1 MPEISEKE
9 LNKLNAK
16 VYEAEMAF
24 FNAEAKQ
31 KGLEMDVDEA
41 NRLKKTYLI
50 GFLVCIALVLIGV
63 IFGFKN
69 LFSDH
74 DTDIGSNEIVVNKS
88 TFKRYKDSVVLL
100 KRYISEEDSINPL
113 HLNEFYAVQLGA
125 FKKVNT
131 PLSSDKYSVV
141 RNAKYNDFNLY
152 TLGVFET
159 EEEAEELLKVVNEIE
174 FKDAFVGKYVNGQRV
189 KIQNSK

>member
-74 DTDIGSNEIVVNKS
+74 ETDIGSNEIVVNKS

-131 PLSSDKYSVV
+131 QLSSDKYSVV

>member
-131 PLSSDKYSVV
+131 QLSSDKYSVV

>member
-74 DTDIGSNEIVVNKS
+74 ETDIGSNEIVVNKS

-131 PLSSDKYSVV
+131 QLSSDKYSVV

-174 FKDAFVGKYVNGQRV
+174 FEDAFVGKYVNGQRV

>member
-74 DTDIGSNEIVVNKS
+74 ETDIGSNEIVVNKS

-131 PLSSDKYSVV
+131 PLSSDIYSVV

>member
-74 DTDIGSNEIVVNKS
+74 ETDIGSNEIVVNKS

-100 KRYISEEDSINPL
+100 KRYISEEDSINIL

>member
-74 DTDIGSNEIVVNKS
+74 ETDIGSNEIVVNKS

>member
-74 DTDIGSNEIVVNKS
+74 ETDIGSNEIVVNKS

-100 KRYISEEDSINPL
+100 KRYISEEDSINIL

-131 PLSSDKYSVV
+131 QLSSDKYSVV

>member
-1 MPEISEKE
+1 
-9 LNKLNAK
+9 
-16 VYEAEMAF
+16 
-24 FNAEAKQ
+24 
-31 KGLEMDVDEA
+31 MDVDEA

-74 DTDIGSNEIVVNKS
+74 ETDIGSNEIVVNKS

-131 PLSSDKYSVV
+131 QLSSDKYSVV

>member
-100 KRYISEEDSINPL
+100 KRYISEEDSINIL